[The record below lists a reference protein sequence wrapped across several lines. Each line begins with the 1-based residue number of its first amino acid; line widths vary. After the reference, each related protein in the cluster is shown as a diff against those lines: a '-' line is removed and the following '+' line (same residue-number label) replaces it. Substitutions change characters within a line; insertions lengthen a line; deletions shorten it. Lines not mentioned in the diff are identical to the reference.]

1 MSVKIHDSPTLTP
14 PVLEKL
20 SEVDAFA
27 GPFLQKAI
35 HAHCLSPAWVFAGPN
50 AVDLY
55 RASLSLAQ
63 TLLCTQRTSDGLACG
78 MCKDCRWTE
87 ANQHPNVI
95 TVSRHSGLDDETL
108 DKIKKSKKAATTI
121 AVSQIQGLI
130 QHLGLSSD
138 TLRVVIFADGEC
150 FPATDKTVHRIAPP
164 METQESPFKGQW
176 LPQGLSHK
184 VLSDSS
190 SNKLLKTLEEPPDN
204 VLFILLTH
212 QVGQLMETIVSR
224 CQVLPFLPSD
234 HVIEPPHPFF
244 ESLWANLIGYTNAD
258 DLHQN
263 ISAFAKEHDWPVER
277 VLEQWIES
285 AQAQWKRSGQ
295 LGLLEAKA
303 FGWLHTRLY
312 WLEAARQQVRDKV
325 NPELVLAQL
334 CFQLCH
340 GGK

>member
-1 MSVKIHDSPTLTP
+1 MSVKTVDTTATLP
-14 PVLEKL
+14 PALEKL
-20 SEVDAFA
+20 SNVDAFV

-35 HAHCLSPAWVFAGPN
+35 QAQCLSPAWVFVGPN

-55 RASLSLAQ
+55 RASQSLAQ
-63 TLLCTQRTSDGLACG
+63 TLLCTQRTPDGLACG
-78 MCKDCRWTE
+78 TCKDCRWTE
-87 ANQHPNVI
+87 ANQHPSII
-95 TVSRHSGLDDETL
+95 TLSRHSGLDDEAL
-108 DKIKKSKKAATTI
+108 DKIKKTKKAATTI

-130 QHLGLSSD
+130 QHLGMSSD
-138 TLRVVIFADGEC
+138 TLRVVILTDGEC
-150 FPATDKTVHRIAPP
+150 FPTTEESTPRIAVP
-164 METQESPFKGQW
+164 METLESPFRGQW
-176 LPQGLSHK
+176 VPQGLSHK

-234 HVIEPPHPFF
+234 QPLEPPHPFF

-303 FGWLHTRLY
+303 FGWLHARLE
-312 WLEAARQQVRDKV
+312 WLEVARQQVRDKV

-340 GGK
+340 GQ